1 MIASAAMAETKSGD
15 EPRRLADF
23 LRQRHDE
30 ILKRWERDVS
40 RLRPAKFLS
49 RPALL
54 DHIPDFLRQLADFV
68 SASRDHHSTV
78 PPQQF
83 PVVHAIERLDVGYDL
98 DEVVAEYAILR
109 ECITTLA
116 QAEGSPSLLSA
127 ELPRLHNALDLAI
140 AASVERYSKTRE
152 RTLKALDR
160 ISTAA
165 LGEREIEGFLPKTL
179 AALLE
184 TTPSV
189 DSASI
194 LLIENGRLHVR
205 AAAGLA
211 SSPGNAPSLAR
222 GECFAGRVWESGQ
235 PQAIRDAQSDPGV
248 TTDVIQRRGTR
259 AMYGVPLHFGTDLI
273 GVAMMG
279 SSSSYQFSHDDLLL
293 FRTAASRV
301 AALIAHARLDE
312 AVRRQNAT
320 HESILSAL
328 GDLGEGF
335 AILEDERAVVV
346 NDALCRIVGRPQD
359 EILALPSVLDLIAP
373 GQRESMRGTL
383 SLRLLGDGSQ
393 GGRVEATLLHKDGH
407 DVEVE
412 LGVKRKT
419 TGRVVIVVRDVTDRK
434 ILERERAE
442 QRARLETVL
451 RILPV
456 GIVIAEAPSGKLI
469 LGNEEAQRLWG
480 GSVDAPSAGS
490 YHVYEGYWPDGR
502 RVGTDEWPLARAVRA
517 GETTPGEEIHVV
529 GADGTRRIT
538 ELKAAPVRDAW
549 GAVVAG
555 VVTLV
560 DVTDRKRSEEELRA
574 ALVFRD
580 QILNILAHDL
590 RQPLSVVSTSAEML
604 LRKEALKDYQPV
616 LLRQMRNVE
625 RMDRMIRDLLDY
637 ARARRG
643 GGLPIARKQ
652 ADLRAV
658 LRQAIE
664 SNETV
669 HPGRQVV
676 VDCQGDCTGLFDAD
690 RMLQVFVNLIDN
702 AVAYSPKDTRIDVAL
717 EDQGAA
723 LAARVHNLGDPI
735 PPERLATIFEPF
747 RRGTSAANPGGLG
760 LGLFIVQQIVAAH
773 GGTVAVTSTREDGT
787 TFALRLP
794 RS

>member
-1 MIASAAMAETKSGD
+1 MAETIPGD

-23 LRQRHDE
+23 LRQRHDQ
-30 ILKRWERDVS
+30 ILERWERDVS

-68 SASRDHHSTV
+68 SASRDRHSTV
-78 PPQQF
+78 LPQQF
-83 PVVHAIERLDVGYDL
+83 PIVHAIERLDVGYDL
-98 DEVVAEYAILR
+98 DEVVSEYAILR
-109 ECITTLA
+109 ECISTLA
-116 QAEGSPSLLSA
+116 QAEASPSLLSA

-165 LGEREIEGFLPKTL
+165 LGVREIEGFLPKTL

-184 TTPSV
+184 TTPSI

-194 LLIENGRLHVR
+194 LLIENGRLRVR
-205 AAAGLA
+205 ASAGLA
-211 SSPGNAPSLAR
+211 ASPQNAPSLGR
-222 GECFAGRVWESGQ
+222 GECFAGRVWDAGQ
-235 PQAIRDAQSDPGV
+235 PQAIRDAQSDLAV
-248 TTDVIQRRGTR
+248 TTDIIQRRGTR
-259 AMYGVPLHFGTDLI
+259 AMYGVPLHFGTELI

-279 SSSSYQFSHDDLLL
+279 SSTTYQFSHDDLLL

-312 AVRRQNAT
+312 AVRRQSAT

-335 AILEDERAVVV
+335 AILEEERVVEV
-346 NDALCRIVGRPQD
+346 NDALCRIVGRSQD
-359 EILALPSVLDLIAP
+359 EIRALPSMIELIATE
-373 GQRESMRGTL
+373 QRESLRERL
-383 SLRLLGDGSQ
+383 SHRFVADSAQ
-393 GGRVEATLLHKDGH
+393 GGLVEAALVHKAGH

-412 LGVKRKT
+412 LGVKRKA
-419 TGRVVIVVRDVTDRK
+419 TGRVVLLVRDVTDRK
-434 ILERERAE
+434 ALERERAD

-456 GIVIAEAPSGKLI
+456 GIVIAEAPSGKLV

-480 GSVDAPSAGS
+480 RGMDETSVES
-490 YHVYEGYWPDGR
+490 YGVYEGYWPDGR
-502 RVGTDEWPLARAVRA
+502 RVAKNEWPLTRAVRD
-517 GETTPGEEIHVV
+517 GETTAGEEIHVIR
-529 GADGTRRIT
+529 ADGTKRIT
-538 ELKAAPVRDAW
+538 EMKAAPVRDAK

-590 RQPLSVVSTSAEML
+590 RQPLSVVVTSAEML
-604 LRKEALKDYQPV
+604 LRNEALKGYQPI
-616 LLRQMRNVE
+616 LSRQIRNLN

-643 GGLPIARKQ
+643 SGLPIERKQ
-652 ADLRAV
+652 TDLRTV
-658 LRQAIE
+658 LRHAVESIE
-664 SNETV
+664 IV
-669 HPGRQVV
+669 HPGREIVV
-676 VDCQGDCTGLFDAD
+676 GSEGDTTGLFDAD
-690 RMLQVFVNLIDN
+690 RMLQAFVNLIEN
-702 AVAYSPKDTRIDVAL
+702 AVAYSPKETPIGVTL
-717 EDQGAA
+717 EEDSGAVV
-723 LAARVHNLGDPI
+723 ARVHNLGDPI

-747 RRGTSAANPGGLG
+747 RRGTSPGNPGGLG
-760 LGLFIVQQIVAAH
+760 LGLFIVQQIVTAH
-773 GGTVAVTSTREDGT
+773 GGTVEVTSTGEGGT

-794 RS
+794 KS